1 MLGAGLA
8 ALLVVGRD
16 SGARETRAQESEAN
30 TVIAPNSGS
39 GRGEGQIGGRSSL
52 PEPATGCLGGSQL
65 VVVDKPAKPAKKIF
79 SARELQVLTQIAAG
93 ATSVEIAEQLNI
105 SVHTVKNHRKN
116 ILRKADCRNSG
127 QLITHCLALGV
138 I

>member
-8 ALLVVGRD
+8 ALFVAGRD
-16 SGARETRAQESEAN
+16 SRVGEQRLQESQVN
-30 TVIAPNSGS
+30 TASASALISGS
-39 GRGEGQIGGRSSL
+39 GQGGL
-52 PEPATGCLGGSQL
+52 PETAEGCPRESQL
-65 VVVDKPAKPAKKIF
+65 VIVNQPAQSATKIF

-93 ATSVEIAEQLNI
+93 ATSVEIAEHLNI

-127 QLITHCLALGV
+127 QLITRCLALGV

>member
-8 ALLVVGRD
+8 ALLVAGRD
-16 SGARETRAQESEAN
+16 SGARESRSQESEAN
-30 TVIAPNSGS
+30 AISAPILASGQRSGHNRDQNSS
-39 GRGEGQIGGRSSL
+39 
-52 PEPATGCLGGSQL
+52 PETAVGCPGGSQL
-65 VVVDKPAKPAKKIF
+65 VVVDKPAQSATKKF
-79 SARELQVLTQIAAG
+79 STRELQVLTQIAAG

-116 ILRKADCRNSG
+116 ILRKANCRNSG